1 MKKRLISAALLVA
14 SLTAG
19 AQTAPLWMR
28 HSAISPDGKT
38 IAFAYKGDIFTV
50 PSEGGDATQLTANSA
65 FDSEP
70 IWSPDGSKI
79 AFMSDRMGGMDI
91 YVMDRRGGTPTR
103 LTTES
108 GREKPIAFKDNNTV
122 LFSSVMMP
130 ETESI
135 IFQGGIFPQVY
146 EVTLAANRPH
156 KFSEITMEDISINK
170 NGEIL
175 YHDVKGYEDPWRK
188 HHTSPVTR
196 DIWMCKNGK
205 SGMSFKKL
213 TTFNGEDRNP
223 VWAPDGK
230 SFYYLSEQD
239 GTFNVYKNSGTSI
252 KQLTTFKGNPVR
264 FLSCS
269 NDGLLSFGYD
279 GELYTMREGE
289 APKKV
294 KVNIFADSEDTQL
307 KRIPMSFGAEEIAVS
322 SNGKEVAFTHHGDV
336 YVTSIEYSTTKQIT
350 NTPEQERSISLS
362 PDGRSIVYAS
372 ERDGMWQIYQTSIVK
387 DSEKEFTYATELKE
401 ECLTN
406 NKQVSFQPMYSPD
419 GKSVAYFENRTA
431 LNVIDLKSKKIR
443 NVMRGD
449 INYSYTDGDQWF
461 DWSPDSKWLIT
472 GYMANGGWNTP
483 DIALVDAAGKKP
495 IINLT
500 QSGYTEGNG
509 KFVLGGKAMIFMSDR
524 AGYRSHGSWGSEF
537 DAYIMFFDQD
547 EYEKFMM
554 NKEERALL
562 AEAEKAEKEEAA
574 KAAEKDSKKN
584 KKGDK
589 KKKDD
594 DKKAADEEIKL
605 DLAHCSDRV
614 LRLTA
619 NSSHMGDA
627 LLSKDGTTLYYQ
639 AAFEGGYDL
648 WKRDLI
654 EGATSIMMKGVG
666 GGSMIADK
674 DFKNIFMA
682 NGRNIKKI
690 NVATGKPTMVP
701 VDFIF
706 NYRPFEEREYIFEH
720 AWKQVKEKFYDP
732 NIHGVDWEGYHD
744 TYKKFL
750 PFINNR
756 YDFSEMMSE
765 LLGELNASHTG
776 CGFAGSRPRMSTG
789 SLGIFTDESY
799 RGEGIKIK
807 DFLEQGPIGIKNTGI
822 KAGDII
828 TAIDGQKIGKD
839 ADYYPLLEGKTNKKI
854 RLTVK
859 SGSKEKDVTVK
870 PVSKGAIMDLLY
882 ERWVDHNR
890 KLVYKLSGGKIAYV
904 HVKAMD
910 SPSFRKVY
918 RELLCDSNR
927 VKDAVIVDERHNGG
941 GWLHDDLCT
950 LLSGKKYEEFAPRGR
965 FISDDPFSKW
975 CKPSCVMICED
986 DYSNG
991 HGFPLVYKT
1000 LQIGKLIGAP
1010 VAGTMTAVWWERQ
1023 IDPSIVFGIP
1033 QVGVRDLNGEYGEN
1047 KTLMPDIEVYNTPED
1062 YLTGNDEQL
1071 KKAVEEMLR
1080 QTSGKK

>member
-14 SLTAG
+14 SLTVG
-19 AQTAPLWMR
+19 AQNAPLWMR

-50 PSEGGDATQLTANSA
+50 PSAGGDATQLTTNAA
-65 FDSEP
+65 YDSEP

-79 AFMSDRMGGMDI
+79 AFMSDRKGSMDV
-91 YVMDRRGGTPTR
+91 YVMNRRGGAATR
-103 LTTES
+103 LTTNS

-122 LFSSVMMP
+122 LFSAALMP

-135 IFQGGIFPQVY
+135 IFQNGIFPQIY
-146 EVTLAANRPH
+146 EVSLNGGRPH

-188 HHTSPVTR
+188 HHTSPITR
-196 DIWMCKNGK
+196 DIWLCKNGK
-205 SGMSFKKL
+205 KGMSFKQL
-213 TTFNGEDRNP
+213 TTFEGENRNP
-223 VWAPDGK
+223 VWAPDHK
-230 SFYYLSEQD
+230 SFYYLSEKD
-239 GTFNVYKNSGTSI
+239 GTFNVYKRTGNNDQ
-252 KQLTTFKGNPVR
+252 QLTKFKGNPVR

-279 GELYTMREGE
+279 GELYTMREGQ

-294 KVNIFADSEDTQL
+294 SVSIYSDANDVKLQ
-307 KRIPMSFGAEEIAVS
+307 RMPMTFGAEEIAVS
-322 SNGKEVAFTHHGDV
+322 SNGKEVAFVHHGDV
-336 YVTSIEYSTTKQIT
+336 YVTSIEYKTTKQIT
-350 NTPEQERSISLS
+350 DTPEQERSISIS

-419 GKSVAYFENRTA
+419 GKSVAYFENRTT
-431 LNVIDLKSKKIR
+431 LNVIDVKSKKIR
-443 NVMRGD
+443 TVMHGD
-449 INYSYTDGDQWF
+449 LNYSYTDGDQWF
-461 DWSPDSKWLIT
+461 DWSPDSKWLIS

-495 IINLT
+495 IVNLT
-500 QSGYTEGNG
+500 QSGYMEANG

-524 AGYRSHGSWGSEF
+524 AGYRSHGSWGAEM

-547 EYEKFMM
+547 EYEKFRM
-554 NKEERALL
+554 NKEDRALL
-562 AEAEKAEKEEAA
+562 AEAEKLEKEEAA
-574 KAAEKDSKKN
+574 KAAEKDAKKD
-584 KKGDK
+584 KKGKKDDK
-589 KKKDD
+589 KKDE
-594 DKKAADEEIKL
+594 KKSEEIKL
-605 DLAHCSDRV
+605 DLEHCSDRV
-614 LRLTA
+614 VRLTA
-619 NSSHMGDA
+619 NSSHMGDM
-627 LLSKDGTTLYYQ
+627 LLSADGTTLYYQ

-654 EGATSIMMKGVG
+654 EGNTNIMMKGVG
-666 GGSMIADK
+666 GGAMFPDK
-674 DFKNIFMA
+674 DFKHIFMA
-682 NGRNIKKI
+682 TGMSIKKI
-690 NVATGKPTMVP
+690 NVATGKPGVVP
-701 VDFIF
+701 VEFVF
-706 NYRPFEEREYIFEH
+706 NHRPFEEREYIFEH

-732 NIHGVDWEGYHD
+732 NIHGIDWEGYHD

-750 PFINNR
+750 PYINNR
-756 YDFSEMMSE
+756 YDFSEMLSE

-776 CGFAGSRPRMSTG
+776 CGYGGTRPRMLTAH
-789 SLGIFTDESY
+789 LGIFQDESY

-828 TAIDGQKIGKD
+828 TAIDGEKIGAD
-839 ADYYPLLEGKTNKKI
+839 ADYYPLLDGKINKKV

-870 PVSKGAIMDLLY
+870 AVSMGVINDLLY

-965 FISDDPFSKW
+965 FISNDPFNKW
-975 CKPSCVMICED
+975 TKPSCVMICED

-991 HGFPLVYKT
+991 HGFPAVYQT
-1000 LQIGKLIGAP
+1000 LKIGKLIGTP

-1023 IDPSIVFGIP
+1023 IDPSLVFGIP
-1033 QVGVRDLNGEYGEN
+1033 QVGVRDLQGRYGEN
-1047 KTLMPDIEVYNTPED
+1047 LTLHPEVLVYNTPED
-1062 YLTGNDEQL
+1062 YLTGNDEQI
-1071 KKAVEEMLR
+1071 KKAVEEMLK
-1080 QTSGKK
+1080 QTQKK